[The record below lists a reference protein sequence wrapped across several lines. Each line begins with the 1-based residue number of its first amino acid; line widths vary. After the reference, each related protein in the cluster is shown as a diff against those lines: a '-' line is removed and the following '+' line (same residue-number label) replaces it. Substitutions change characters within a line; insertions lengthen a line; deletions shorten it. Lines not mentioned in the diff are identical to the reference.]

1 MMRAFS
7 KSYFLKTMACAVAL
21 AAAAVLPACSGADE
35 PAADASTDRLSL
47 RLNVTLSTVGD
58 SRSRANNEPDRFE
71 QLPKGDFEKMTTL
84 RVLLF
89 APDGKTLIGN
99 RMVQVELID
108 GKYIP
113 KNDNLV
119 FPVESN
125 EMLYIYLI
133 ANEASLTLPRA
144 VTDQSF
150 TTIGQWFDSFKV
162 KTAYNDL
169 IKILDAWTVGY
180 SSSNVSSSLF
190 YTGENSHLP
199 MTEKFRLLTD
209 KSKATVVGES
219 GSNGSLIVEYMQE
232 ATLFVTPAAAKAT
245 FAFDFTGYEGSGVE
259 VTGIRFSGL
268 GQREYVFPDATYSPA
283 KYTKEGEA
291 GGIVQEAENNERFI
305 TKFDVPKENS
315 VVTYTFAN
323 GFNPVAMQATTGQ
336 TERGPIYFPET
347 LSALAANAFKVEVQL
362 DGQTWLAAQPLTD
375 NILQVVDDNGNV
387 KEAIARSTHL
397 RINISFTPVGITW
410 EAIEAPYNSVS
421 LNPGFGDLYFPPEE
435 P

>member
-1 MMRAFS
+1 MRAFS

-35 PAADASTDRLSL
+35 PAADTSTDRLSL

-58 SRSRANNEPDRFE
+58 SRSRVDNGPDDYE
-71 QLPKGDFEKMTTL
+71 QLPAGDFEKMTTL

-89 APDGKTLIGN
+89 APDGMTLIGN

-125 EMLYIYLI
+125 ELLYIYLI

-169 IKILDAWTVGY
+169 IAILDAWTVGY

-199 MTEKFRLLTD
+199 MTEKFRLLTID
-209 KSKATVVGES
+209 KSKATIVGES
-219 GSNGSLIVEYMQE
+219 GSNGSLIAEYMQE

-245 FAFDFTGYEGSGVE
+245 FAFDFTGYKGSGVE
-259 VTGIRFSGL
+259 VTGIRFSGV
-268 GQREYVFPDATYSPA
+268 GQREYVFPNATDYSPA
-283 KYTKEGEA
+283 KYTKEGEE

-305 TKFDVPKENS
+305 TKFAVPTANS

-323 GFNPVAMQATTGQ
+323 GFAPVAMQAATGQ
-336 TERGPIYFPET
+336 IERGPIYFPET
-347 LSALAANAFKVEVQL
+347 LSALAAKAFTVEVQL

-375 NILQVVDDNGNV
+375 NILQVDGN
-387 KEAIARSTHL
+387 EAIARSTHL